1 MGVNTWPTL
10 DDARSFLRNG
20 TGRGVKIAV
29 LDSGIEPNHPLLDGL
44 TLTDDLAV
52 IDDGLRLTTI
62 SGEGR
67 DVFGHGTAI
76 ASIIKRVAPDAEI
89 GSFRVLGEQLRSR
102 TLIIREGV
110 RLALERGYHILNCSF
125 GCAREDHVLLYKDWI
140 DEAYLRGCHIVAACN
155 NQDFM
160 KREWPG
166 HFPSVITVN
175 FADPASSLPRR
186 SAFDE
191 GGSPASHVAGG
202 ASVPA
207 SRDNLLTNAL
217 FYRPGN
223 LVEFIAPGQDIVV
236 AWLAGAIKKVTG
248 SSFAAPYVAGLLA
261 RLISGCPSL
270 SPLHTK
276 TLLQKL
282 ASPLPS

>member
-1 MGVNTWPTL
+1 MDAWPTL
-10 DDARSFLRNG
+10 EDARAFLRNG

-29 LDSGIEPNHPLLDGL
+29 LDSGIEPEHPLLHGL
-44 TLTDDLAV
+44 TLSDDLAV
-52 IDDGLRLTTI
+52 IDDGLRLAVVP
-62 SGEGR
+62 GEGR
-67 DVFGHGTAI
+67 DAFGHGTAI
-76 ASIIKRVAPDAEI
+76 ASIIRRVAPDAEI

-110 RLALERGYHILNCSF
+110 RLALEHGYHILNCSF
-125 GCAREDHVLLYKDWI
+125 GCGREDHVLLYKDWI
-140 DEAYLRGCHIVAACN
+140 DEAYLRGRHIVAACN

-166 HFPSVITVN
+166 HFPTVITVN
-175 FADPASSLPRR
+175 FAGASSLT
-186 SAFDE
+186 AAD
-191 GGSPASHVAGG
+191 GSSE
-202 ASVPA
+202 S
-207 SRDNLLTNAL
+207 L

-248 SSFAAPYVAGLLA
+248 SSFAAPYVSGLLA
-261 RLISGCPSL
+261 RLLSGCPSL

-282 ASPLPS
+282 ASPLFS